1 MSSIAKRG
9 VRTGKAGDRV
19 TKIRKG
25 KNPQMHP
32 AIAYQSPPK
41 TRAGVLCEPQKN

>member
-25 KNPQMHP
+25 KNPTKMHP
-32 AIAYQSPPK
+32 PRSHTNPPK
-41 TRAGVLCEPQKN
+41 NARRGFM